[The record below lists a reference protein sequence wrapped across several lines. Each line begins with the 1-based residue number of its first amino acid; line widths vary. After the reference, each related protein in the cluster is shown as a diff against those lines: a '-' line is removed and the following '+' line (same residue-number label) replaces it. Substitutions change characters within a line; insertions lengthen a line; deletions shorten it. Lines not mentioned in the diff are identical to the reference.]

1 MKKLLIST
9 TALVVLAGAASA
21 QDKVLNVL
29 DWGGAYGES
38 HKVAYNA
45 PFEEKTGIKIT
56 VTDADNPAT
65 PIKAMV
71 EAGNVTADVASVEY
85 ADAVRLCDEGALE
98 QIDPAI
104 LAALGVEKDERAKA
118 LEEAEIERL
127 RKDQEDEIRIIRKS
141 AFNRVR
147 ELIVGKQAAN
157 RVADERKDIQW
168 LASGD
173 SITEDIIREIP
184 DRRWREI
191 IEEAPPPACAAR
203 ATRARHPATSCSPCG
218 SRPTPTSPA
227 MATTSA

>member
-38 HKVAYNA
+38 HKGAYNA

-104 LAALGVEKDERAKA
+104 LSAGPGGEAAKDDFIEGAVTECFVATDVYSMVLAYDDSKFADAK
-118 LEEAEIERL
+118 
-127 RKDQEDEIRIIRKS
+127 
-141 AFNRVR
+141 
-147 ELIVGKQAAN
+147 
-157 RVADERKDIQW
+157 
-168 LASGD
+168 
-173 SITEDIIREIP
+173 
-184 DRRWREI
+184 
-191 IEEAPPPACAAR
+191 
-203 ATRARHPATSCSPCG
+203 PATPADFFDTAKFPGKRTMRKGAKFNLELALMADCVPAAEVYQVLG
-218 SRPTPTSPA
+218 TPEGVTAPSRSSTPSRRT
-227 MATTSA
+227 